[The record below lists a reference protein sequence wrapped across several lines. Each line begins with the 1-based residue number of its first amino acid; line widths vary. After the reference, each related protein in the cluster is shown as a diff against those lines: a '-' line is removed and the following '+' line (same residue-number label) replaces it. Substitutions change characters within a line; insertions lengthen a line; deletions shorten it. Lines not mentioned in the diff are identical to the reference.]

1 MNRCWSIHTIFSLL
15 IAGYWGVAVEQGID
29 PEDLFESME
38 RRLRA
43 NLIASQL
50 L

>member
-1 MNRCWSIHTIFSLL
+1 MDRCWNIHIVFSLL
-15 IAGYWGVAVEQGID
+15 IAGFWEVAAELNLD
-29 PEDLFESME
+29 PEELFVSME

-50 L
+50 Q